1 MTTIDFSPL
10 FRSMIGF
17 DRMTSA
23 LETAYRTEPGG
34 YPPYNIEVSGEN
46 AYRITMA
53 VAGFSEQD
61 LSLEVKENILTVSG
75 GRPED
80 DDSADRKF
88 LYRGIANRSFERKF
102 QLADYVQVLEARLEN
117 GLLHID
123 LRREIPGGH
132 EAPENRGQQRD
143 QPHHRSHQDPSGG
156 LNNSRLIW
164 STKSRASAR
173 LFVVMPFF
181 GVREGTSILAID
193 QA

>member
-34 YPPYNIEVSGEN
+34 YPPYNIEVNGEN

-80 DDSADRKF
+80 TDSADRKF
-88 LYRGIANRSFERKF
+88 LYRGIANRNFERKF

-123 LRREIPGGH
+123 LRREIP
-132 EAPENRGQQRD
+132 EAMKPRKIEVN
-143 QPHHRSHQDPSGG
+143 SGVG
-156 LNNSRLIW
+156 RTIEANK
-164 STKSRASAR
+164 T
-173 LFVVMPFF
+173 
-181 GVREGTSILAID
+181 
-193 QA
+193 QAAA